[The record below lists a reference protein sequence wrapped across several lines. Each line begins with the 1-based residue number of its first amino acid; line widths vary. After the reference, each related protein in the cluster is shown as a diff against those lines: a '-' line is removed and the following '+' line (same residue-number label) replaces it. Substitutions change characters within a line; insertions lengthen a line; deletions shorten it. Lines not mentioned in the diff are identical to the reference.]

1 MSRGL
6 GDVYKRQLLFKDLE
20 SILDKKSSIELNV
33 PFSFLSKTIFS
44 EVISPT
50 FLTADKPNSIS
61 LLLTVKSDSLLFI
74 SGVETLTPI
83 SLASERNIAVL
94 SLSLF
99 TAVNEAAIYS
109 AG

>member
-1 MSRGL
+1 M
-6 GDVYKRQLLFKDLE
+6 
-20 SILDKKSSIELNV
+20 
-33 PFSFLSKTIFS
+33 
-44 EVISPT
+44 SPT
-50 FLTADKPNSIS
+50 FLTADSPKSIS
-61 LLLTVKSDSLLFI
+61 LSLTVKSDALLFI
-74 SGVETLTPI
+74 SGVDTLTPM